1 MNINANAR
9 MVKVMDLTDMI
20 PADWDWFWDMLN
32 SSNPDFSFGDNNL
45 TLIHPDRF
53 ALFIDDAFDWYS
65 SGVNSESGE
74 EIRPC
79 TNEEWQ
85 AFIDEIGSL
94 TKDDIYI
101 NLEA

>member
-9 MVKVMDLTDMI
+9 MVKVMDLTDI
-20 PADWDWFWDMLN
+20 VPADWDWFWDMLG

-45 TLIHPDRF
+45 TLIHPERF
-53 ALFIDDAFDWYS
+53 ALFIDDAFDWFS
-65 SGVNSESGE
+65 NDEADLCSK
-74 EIRPC
+74 
-79 TNEEWQ
+79 EEWQ
-85 AFIDEIGSL
+85 KFIDEIGGL

>member
-9 MVKVMDLTDMI
+9 MVKVMDLTDI
-20 PADWDWFWDMLN
+20 VPADWDWFWDMLG
-32 SSNPDFSFGDNNL
+32 SSNADFSFGDNNL

-53 ALFIDDAFDWYS
+53 ALFIDDGFDWFS
-65 SGVNSESGE
+65 NDEDDLCSKED
-74 EIRPC
+74 
-79 TNEEWQ
+79 WQ
-85 AFIDEIGSL
+85 KFIDEIRSL